1 MQLFVR
7 AKDEASIKDELNK
20 ALDAIEK
27 GQEQELSFALVL
39 SGDSLTFI

>member
-20 ALDAIEK
+20 ALDTIEK
-27 GQEQELSFALVL
+27 KEQELSFALVL